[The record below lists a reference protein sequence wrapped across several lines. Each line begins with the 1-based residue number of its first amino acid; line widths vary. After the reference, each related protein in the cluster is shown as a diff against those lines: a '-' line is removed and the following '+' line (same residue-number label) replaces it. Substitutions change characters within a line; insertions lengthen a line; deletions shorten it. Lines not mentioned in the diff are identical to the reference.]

1 MHTFLRVGKRWD
13 DEPGPWSTSA
23 VLHTEIHKWRESK
36 KKKIIVD
43 KLETDRKSRKKV
55 ISSV

>member
-1 MHTFLRVGKRWD
+1 MEGEEK
-13 DEPGPWSTSA
+13 E
-23 VLHTEIHKWRESK
+23 
-36 KKKIIVD
+36 KIIVD